1 MTLSRLYYVTTFC
14 VSKSCFCLLF
24 PLSWLCRFRVETV
37 THDGPSVC
45 QQSFGLVSDK
55 QRIYLL
61 SFLAVIFMLIKKDIW
76 NSGNKVVVVGIVVWL
91 LVENRQTTLFNNKG
105 FNFIAKY
112 VLIPSFKKS

>member
-1 MTLSRLYYVTTFC
+1 M
-14 VSKSCFCLLF
+14 
-24 PLSWLCRFRVETV
+24 